1 MRAIDRLYR
10 KEKMITRS
18 IHLDDDLYCK
28 LEYLS
33 NNIFDAT
40 ISKIINVCIE
50 DYLQEGKFEY
60 YRRPEEITSIY
71 RSIFIRESFYDA
83 LNEVKNKKGIS
94 FTRLL
99 NAAIK
104 NFIDKYIDE
113 LK

>member
-1 MRAIDRLYR
+1 MRSIDRLYR
-10 KEKMITRS
+10 KEKMIIRS

-33 NNIFDAT
+33 NEIFDAT

-50 DYLQEGKFEY
+50 DYLKENKFDY
-60 YRRPEEITSIY
+60 YKRPDEVTSIY
-71 RSIFIRESFYDA
+71 RSIFIRESFYKD
-83 LNEVKNKKGIS
+83 LNEIKNRKGIS

-99 NAAIK
+99 NASIK
-104 NFIDKYIDE
+104 SFLLKYKDE